1 MRKDSTWISSLRPK
15 DFLAIGNGRTRDGDA
30 LRPALAQAIVDTIA
44 APLLVLDGSLRV
56 VAANPAYT
64 LMFGGDRG
72 PVEGLPVHALGGGLW
87 NIPGLLALLAN
98 VAGHDG
104 EPETYEVEQDFH
116 PIGRRTM
123 LLRARRMGPRKGAG
137 TSILVVIED
146 ITEQRARERALTQI
160 LEQKDILL
168 HEVHHRV
175 ANSLQIIA
183 SILLV
188 KARTADSVESRI
200 HLRDSHKRIMSVA
213 ATQRH
218 LQAAEAGETIELAP
232 YLSRLCETLTT
243 AMIDDIR
250 PVCLIVDVPE
260 GSVPAS
266 DALSIGLIA
275 TELVINALK
284 HGIPGDH
291 RLLDRLGELLEAERL
306 GQEGEVGLALEVA
319 GERVLGIAGNEH
331 DLGGDAALAQLLE
344 QRRPVHHRHHHVGHD
359 QVDLLPSSTSS
370 SAARRFRPRARCSR
384 ARPARAR
391 QRSAPRPRPRPAGSC
406 PAGEVGAVGVAPPRA
421 ARLAADASSAWR
433 GR

>member
-284 HGIPGDH
+284 HGIPGD
-291 RLLDRLGELLEAERL
+291 RPGGRI
-306 GQEGEVGLALEVA
+306 VVTYEVA
-319 GERVLGIAGNEH
+319 EPAWRLSVSDNGTGASGFRCG
-331 DLGGDAALAQLLE
+331 
-344 QRRPVHHRHHHVGHD
+344 
-359 QVDLLPSSTSS
+359 
-370 SAARRFRPRARCSR
+370 SAARGLGMSIVEALATQLGGRVEVTA
-384 ARPARAR
+384 
-391 QRSAPRPRPRPAGSC
+391 APRGTSVSITHGAFGLLHFAMPRG
-406 PAGEVGAVGVAPPRA
+406 G
-421 ARLAADASSAWR
+421 LH
-433 GR
+433 